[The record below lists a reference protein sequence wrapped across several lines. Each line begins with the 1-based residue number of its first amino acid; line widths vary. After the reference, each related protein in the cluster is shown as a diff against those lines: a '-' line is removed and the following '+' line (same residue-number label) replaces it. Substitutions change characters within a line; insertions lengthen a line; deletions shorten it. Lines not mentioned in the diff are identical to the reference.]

1 MKILNYISVFILVF
15 IAFSCSSDD
24 NVDNEDQQIESID
37 YFPLFTNSNWTYNNV
52 SEQGKTRDSL
62 YVAGTEVL
70 NSFTYTNLDAAK
82 PATAYMT
89 MLLSQNLV
97 RTVEK
102 QLILNGELNTSPI
115 DGLPII
121 GIPLNDVVLFNAE
134 TAPNTVL
141 SSIENEIK
149 QEVKGIPIVVKYG
162 IHSIQGGFLTN
173 YAVDGQIFEDVIS
186 SQIVVTLI
194 VTAEIEIF
202 PGIIIQIPILTEQDV
217 MIVTNYY
224 AANIGLIF
232 SEVLIEYELEDLS
245 GTGIELPFPSQASS
259 ATFQS
264 IDTFEIGS

>member
-1 MKILNYISVFILVF
+1 MKILIYISVFILVF

-24 NVDNEDQQIESID
+24 NSDIEDQQIESID

-70 NSFTYTNLDAAK
+70 NSFTYTNLDAVK
-82 PATAYMT
+82 PANAYMT

-121 GIPLNDVVLFNAE
+121 GIPLSDVVLFNAE
-134 TAPNTVL
+134 TAPNTLL

-149 QEVKGIPIVVKYG
+149 QEVNGIPLVVEYD
-162 IHSIQGGFLTN
+162 IRSIQGGFLTN
-173 YAVDGQIFEDVIS
+173 YAVDAQIFEDVIS
-186 SQIVVTLI
+186 SQIVVTLK

-202 PGIIIQIPILTEQDV
+202 PGIIVQIPILAEQDV

-245 GTGIELPFPSQASS
+245 GTGIELPFPSQVSS

>member
-1 MKILNYISVFILVF
+1 
-15 IAFSCSSDD
+15 
-24 NVDNEDQQIESID
+24 
-37 YFPLFTNSNWTYNNV
+37 
-52 SEQGKTRDSL
+52 
-62 YVAGTEVL
+62 
-70 NSFTYTNLDAAK
+70 
-82 PATAYMT
+82 

-149 QEVKGIPIVVKYG
+149 QEVKGIPIVVEYG

>member
-149 QEVKGIPIVVKYG
+149 QEVKGIPIVVEYG

-186 SQIVVTLI
+186 SIM
-194 VTAEIEIF
+194 F
-202 PGIIIQIPILTEQDV
+202 
-217 MIVTNYY
+217 
-224 AANIGLIF
+224 
-232 SEVLIEYELEDLS
+232 
-245 GTGIELPFPSQASS
+245 IELFSS
-259 ATFQS
+259 TIMRFRTIVLLS
-264 IDTFEIGS
+264 ITSDSNW